1 MVGGHTMPLEVGQ
14 PSRAL
19 QSSPCAR
26 SRGSCPIRALSPRLM
41 IGKEYRWVTP
51 THPSTGVLAPKK
63 VTIRRQLVVQSSS
76 SDHNLPL
83 VKHDARVDLNPGS
96 TRIRYT
102 LEPTLMSDSPLLSLP
117 CNIVS
122 GQWVGAGYRK
132 VLIPNPDYKGKG
144 RTKSA
149 R

>member
-1 MVGGHTMPLEVGQ
+1 MSHSCSFPSSDDWEGAPIGHTHT
-14 PSRAL
+14 SF
-19 QSSPCAR
+19 
-26 SRGSCPIRALSPRLM
+26 
-41 IGKEYRWVTP
+41 Y
-51 THPSTGVLAPKK
+51 GVLPPKK
-63 VTIRRQLVVQSSS
+63 VTVRRQLVVQSSS

-102 LEPTLMSDSPLLSLP
+102 LEPTLKSDLPLLSLP

-144 RTKSA
+144 RIKSA